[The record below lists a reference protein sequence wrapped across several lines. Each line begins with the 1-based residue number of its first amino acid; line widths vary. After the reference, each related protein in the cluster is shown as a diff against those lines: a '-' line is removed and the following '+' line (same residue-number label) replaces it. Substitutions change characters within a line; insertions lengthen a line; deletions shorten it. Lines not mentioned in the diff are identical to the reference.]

1 MAGNFELRRRAELE
15 ILEYYERLKTAV
27 DGLER
32 NEVEQRQAVY
42 LNARNAL
49 ISELRA
55 TSPPLAPADIARRR
69 LKLEQA
75 IRVIERESA
84 ASAAPAQIAAPSESI
99 DDGGYNTGSV
109 LEMASTPAEIEPAPE
124 DVFRRAIEAAKNCG
138 RIETSVAATPP
149 SDEAVRVQ
157 LDEDSSVTAGPAQ
170 LRIDDEHEV
179 RAQLLLGPS
188 RLRADGKDG
197 SRPAGAENIAEK
209 KRTRLCRCGGS
220 HPSGPKSTTPD
231 AFVGRLD
238 HRACAWCR
246 RARLVAKGDQG
257 ADHHHS
263 AWQKGWRHLVFRP

>member
-1 MAGNFELRRRAELE
+1 MP
-15 ILEYYERLKTAV
+15 EYYEMLKTAV

-84 ASAAPAQIAAPSESI
+84 ANAVPAQTGAASETI
-99 DDGGYNTGSV
+99 DDGGFTTGSA
-109 LEMASTPAEIEPAPE
+109 LESTPAEIEPAPE

-149 SDEAVRVQ
+149 RDEAVRVQ
-157 LDEDSSVTAGPAQ
+157 LDEDRSVTARPRQ
-170 LRIDDEHEV
+170 SRVDDEDAA
-179 RAQLLLGPS
+179 RAQPLLIPSDYSDLTEKMAREQPEPRILPARTERDYVDVVDLSLLKRKARRQTLLSGVLIAALALGAVAVVWS
-188 RLRADGKDG
+188 QRATIAQIITTVHGK
-197 SRPAGAENIAEK
+197 RAGG
-209 KRTRLCRCGGS
+209 T
-220 HPSGPKSTTPD
+220 
-231 AFVGRLD
+231 
-238 HRACAWCR
+238 
-246 RARLVAKGDQG
+246 
-257 ADHHHS
+257 
-263 AWQKGWRHLVFRP
+263 